1 MIDMLGTLRSTL
13 LALIII
19 GSISEAYSQ
28 ESDSI
33 TTNQGAIYN
42 RPFITLGQTRTAV
55 GGYLEGNTN
64 YFSEDGVSEG
74 FSMELRRFNI
84 FLYSQIGNRIRFL
97 SELEFEHGTEEIAI
111 ETAIIDF
118 NLDPAF
124 NFRGGILLPAIG
136 IFNTNHDS
144 PNWEFVERPISST
157 DLIPTTLSEVGFGI
171 YGRLYPTENIVLSY
185 DLYVV
190 NGLQDGVILNDEGRT
205 HLASGKSEEMFG
217 EDNNGQPMINGRIAY
232 TDRRVGEFGVS
243 YYGGV
248 YNTYRMDGEEVDDP
262 RMLSVLAVDIST
274 SIKSLDIKGEAA
286 MVNVDVP
293 APINE
298 IYGEKQYGGFIDLIH
313 PILNRPMLGFD
324 KAILNAAVRV
334 EYADFNVGN
343 FATNI
348 TTEKMNENFGLALG
362 IGFRPIPGTLIRANY
377 RYNWVS
383 DVVGNPAARVAGFQF
398 GIASYF

>member
-97 SELEFEHGTEEIAI
+97 SEIEFEHGTEEIAI

-274 SIKSLDIKGEAA
+274 SIKSLDIKGEAV

-343 FATNI
+343 FTTNI
-348 TTEKMNENFGLALG
+348 TTEKINENFGLALG